1 MSLAANNPSALAAD
15 PRNDGKVAI
24 VTGASAGIG
33 AGIAIELAK
42 AGFTKFALVARN
54 AEKLAEVEAAC
65 KAAGAKE
72 VLVLQKDLFKPDE
85 VCQDIIE
92 KTVERFGR
100 LDLLVNNA
108 GIGFRKAIRDI
119 NPEEYDQRMNVHVK
133 TPMFLT
139 KHALPHLEKTK
150 GNVVFISSIIGPEI
164 VPKEASIYA

>member
-85 VCQDIIE
+85 VCQDIIDSE
-92 KTVERFGR
+92 NLGTQEQVRR
-100 LDLLVNNA
+100 SRTMSQL
-108 GIGFRKAIRDI
+108 
-119 NPEEYDQRMNVHVK
+119 
-133 TPMFLT
+133 
-139 KHALPHLEKTK
+139 
-150 GNVVFISSIIGPEI
+150 
-164 VPKEASIYA
+164 ASGTWW